1 MVAVPPDT
9 PVTTPVVASTDARE
23 GELLLHV
30 PPVVALDRA
39 VVAATQIG
47 DVPPVIAEGGAE
59 TVNNTVEVPD
69 GPVNVIVAVPAAWP
83 VTTAVAPETTA
94 TVATAV
100 LLLLHEVPTPVESTV
115 L

>member
-23 GELLLHV
+23 GALLLQV
-30 PPVVALDRA
+30 PPLGPLESVV
-39 VVAATQIG
+39 VEPTQIAEE
-47 DVPPVIAEGGAE
+47 PPAMAEGGAE
-59 TVNNTVEVPD
+59 TVNSIVVVPD